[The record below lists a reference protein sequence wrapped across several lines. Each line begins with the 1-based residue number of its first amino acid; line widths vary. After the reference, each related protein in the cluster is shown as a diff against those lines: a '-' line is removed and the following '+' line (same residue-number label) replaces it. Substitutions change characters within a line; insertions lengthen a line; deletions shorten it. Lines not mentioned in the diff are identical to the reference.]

1 MVTTLSRR
9 QLGLLMTGLMTGMLL
24 AALDQTIVGTALPTI
39 VGELG
44 GIEHYSWVVTAYLL
58 ASTASTPL
66 YGKLSDLYG
75 RRPVQLF
82 ALTVFLIGS
91 ALAGFSQDM
100 TQLIIFRGIQGI
112 GAGGLMTMAFT
123 IISDVVPP
131 RERGRYQ
138 GLFGAVFGISSVV
151 GPLAG
156 GYFAEHNWRW
166 IFYINLPL
174 GVVAIILCAM
184 VLRLLPVHR
193 REHKIDWTGAAL
205 LVGGVSALLLALSW
219 GGTEY
224 AWGSTMIIS
233 LFIGAAVL
241 VVLFLLV
248 ENRAAEPILP
258 LRLFKGRS
266 FSLATAATAVV
277 GFSMFGS
284 IIFVPLYLQ
293 IVKGATPTESG
304 LLMLPM
310 MVGIIGA
317 SVISGRVISSIG
329 RYKWFP
335 VIGSAIMASGLA
347 LFVGLKVDTP
357 LWQAFIF
364 MALIGIGL
372 GLAMQPL
379 VLAVQSGLAPRDL
392 GAGTSTATFA
402 RSLGGAIGV
411 AVLGA
416 LMNNRLNAE
425 LPAAAGGGVVSINEP
440 SAILALPE
448 PVRLLIQE
456 GFVNALH
463 PLFLT
468 AAVVTVIALVLS
480 LLLPNI
486 ELAGPAAPKPAAD
499 RADEDAD
506 ADERADEDDARAEAA
521 AARAEASATL

>member
-1 MVTTLSRR
+1 MVTTTLSRR
-9 QLGLLMTGLMTGMLL
+9 QLGLLMAGLMTGMLL

-66 YGKLSDLYG
+66 YGKISDLYG

-82 ALTVFLIGS
+82 ALTTFLIGS

-100 TQLIIFRGIQGI
+100 TQLIIFRGIQGL

-123 IISDVVPP
+123 IISDAVPP

-138 GLFGAVFGISSVV
+138 GLFGAVFGLSSVV

-156 GYFAEHNWRW
+156 GYFAEHDWRW

-174 GVVAIILCAM
+174 GVVAIALCAV

-193 REHKIDWTGAAL
+193 REHKIDWWG
-205 LVGGVSALLLALSW
+205 ALLLVSGVSSLLLGLSW

-224 AWGSTMIIS
+224 AWGSATIIS
-233 LFIGAAVL
+233 LFVAAAVL
-241 VVLFLLV
+241 LAGFIVV
-248 ENRAAEPILP
+248 ETRASEPILP
-258 LRLFKGRS
+258 LRLFRGRS
-266 FSLATAATAVV
+266 FSLATGATMVL
-277 GFSMFGS
+277 GFAMFGS

-317 SVISGRVISSIG
+317 SVIAGRVISSIG

-335 VIGSAIMASGLA
+335 VAGTALMAAGLA
-347 LFVGLKVDTP
+347 LFVGLHVDTP
-357 LWQAFIF
+357 LWQAFIY
-364 MALIGIGL
+364 MAVMGMGL
-372 GLAMQPL
+372 GMAMQPL
-379 VLAVQSGLAPRDL
+379 VLAVQSKLEMRDM

-402 RSLGGAIGV
+402 RSLGGALGV

-416 LMNNRLNAE
+416 LLNNRLAAE
-425 LPAAAGGGVVSINEP
+425 LPSGGSGGSISINEP
-440 SAILALPE
+440 SKILAMPDQ
-448 PVRLLIQE
+448 VREMIQE
-456 GFVNALH
+456 GFTAALH
-463 PLFLT
+463 PVFLT
-468 AAVVTVIALVLS
+468 AALVTLVAVVLS
-480 LLLPNI
+480 LLLPNH
-486 ELAGPAAPKPAAD
+486 ELAGARPAPEADKPRSEEEEA
-499 RADEDAD
+499 
-506 ADERADEDDARAEAA
+506 AEAELA
-521 AARAEASATL
+521 AAKAEASAVV

>member
-1 MVTTLSRR
+1 MGTTLSRR
-9 QLGLLMTGLMTGMLL
+9 QLWLLMAGLMTGMLL

-82 ALTVFLIGS
+82 ALAAFLVGS

-100 TQLIIFRGIQGI
+100 TQLIIFRGIQGL

-123 IISDVVPP
+123 IISDAVPP
-131 RERGRYQ
+131 RERGKYQ
-138 GLFGAVFGISSVV
+138 GVFGAVFGLASVV

-156 GYFAEHNWRW
+156 GYFAEHEWRW
-166 IFYINLPL
+166 IFFINLPL
-174 GVVAIILCAM
+174 GVVAVALCAV
-184 VLRLLPVHR
+184 VLRLLPVQR
-193 REHKIDWTGAAL
+193 RDHKIDWAGAL
-205 LVGGVSALLLALSW
+205 LLVSGVSSLLLALSW

-224 AWGSTMIIS
+224 PWSSATIIS
-233 LFIGAAVL
+233 LFVAAAVL
-241 VVLFLLV
+241 IAAFLVV
-248 ENRAAEPILP
+248 ETRASEPIVP

-266 FSLATAATAVV
+266 FSLATGGTAVL
-277 GFSMFGS
+277 GFAMFGS

-317 SVISGRVISSIG
+317 SVISGRVISALG

-335 VIGSAIMASGLA
+335 VAGTTIMAAGLA
-347 LFVGLKVDTP
+347 LFVTLQVDTP
-357 LWQAFIF
+357 LWQAFIY
-364 MALIGIGL
+364 MAVMGIGL
-372 GLAMQPL
+372 GLSMQPL
-379 VLAVQSGLAPRDL
+379 VLAVQSKLEPRDL
-392 GAGTSTATFA
+392 GAGTATATFT
-402 RSLGGAIGV
+402 RSLGGALGV

-416 LMNNRLNAE
+416 LMNNRLAAE
-425 LPAAAGGGVVSINEP
+425 LPAAPGGGGLSINEP
-440 SAILALPE
+440 SKILAMPE
-448 PVRLLIQE
+448 PVRVMIQE

-463 PLFLT
+463 PLFIT
-468 AAVVTVIALVLS
+468 AAVVTVIAVVLS
-480 LLLPNI
+480 LLLPDNF
-486 ELAGPAAPKPAAD
+486 LSSGPAAPAPKRD
-499 RADEDAD
+499 LDE
-506 ADERADEDDARAEAA
+506 ELRAELEAETA
-521 AARAEASATL
+521 AARAEAAPAL